1 MGRQVGKRYYNP
13 EFLLVTYKPKDGLLS
28 ESSLK
33 NLKEMTDDFLKL
45 EKIESVT
52 SILNVPLLQSPVQ
65 EISELV
71 NNVRTLENSE
81 VDKNLVKKEFLNSE
95 IYKNALV
102 SEDFS
107 TTSVI
112 LNLKPD
118 TK

>member
-1 MGRQVGKRYYNP
+1 
-13 EFLLVTYKPKDGLLS
+13 
-28 ESSLK
+28 
-33 NLKEMTDDFLKL
+33 MTDDFLKL